1 MRHFGGINR
10 AIGNF
15 AGDSRGNF
23 AVVFGIAASVLALA
37 VGFAVDTAQL
47 MNAKSALREAVD
59 SAVTSTAR
67 SITLGDISEQDAPKM
82 VKAFLTANSTG
93 GILSYDQIVLDRL
106 TIDRTAKTVEAAAY
120 VDVSLYFP
128 LFGMEKTRRVADVGA
143 ALYSDKQIEVAMM
156 LDITGSMKGQKI
168 EDLKTAAENAVKAL
182 LKSNKDADKPR
193 VRVAIV
199 PYAEAVNTGK
209 LADTVFVEQKGG
221 PDLPPAIDAPLLVSA
236 ATRPDKCAT
245 ERKMQ
250 DGSADFSDDAPDSIR
265 TVRRNNRDERYSAK
279 INRDDRISVVR
290 DKWGTVIGTKC
301 PAAELVALTADQQKL
316 LDTIDDF
323 EADGVT
329 AGGIAAQWGYYML
342 SPKWRQTISDA
353 GAGSGPADFNASK
366 VGKVAILMT
375 DGAFNTAFAGVPVS
389 NDRNNQP
396 QNDQGDKSRSYAES
410 ICANMK
416 KDGIA
421 VFTIGF
427 ALPSL
432 ESSQARAVLKDCA
445 SDDTSSMKHFY
456 DVSTGPELDAAF
468 KEIVA
473 NTERLAL
480 TK

>member
-67 SITLGDISEQDAPKM
+67 AITLGDISEQDAPKM

-168 EDLKTAAENAVKAL
+168 EDLKTAAVNAVKAL
-182 LKSNKDADKPR
+182 LKSNKDTDKPR

-221 PDLPPAIDAPLLVSA
+221 PDLPPATDAPLLVSA
-236 ATRPDKCAT
+236 TTRPDKCAT

-250 DGSADFSDDAPDSIR
+250 DGSADFSDDAPDQQR
-265 TVRRNNRDERYSAK
+265 LNKDDKRYPAK
-279 INRDDRISVVR
+279 INRDDRISVVK
-290 DKWGTVIGTKC
+290 DKWGTVTGTKC

-342 SPKWRQTISDA
+342 SPKWRQTISAA

-389 NDRNNQP
+389 NDWNNQP
-396 QNDQGDKSRSYAES
+396 QNDQADKSRSNAES

-427 ALPSL
+427 ALPAL

>member
-10 AIGNF
+10 AVGNF
-15 AGDSRGNF
+15 ARDKRGNF
-23 AVVFGIAASVLALA
+23 AIVFGLAASVLALA

-47 MNAKSALREAVD
+47 MNARSALREAVD

-67 SITLGDISEQDAPKM
+67 SITLGDISEKDAPEM

-93 GILSYDQIVLDRL
+93 GVLSYDQIVLDRL
-106 TIDRTAKTVEAAAY
+106 TIDRTARTVEVAAY
-120 VDVSLYFP
+120 VDVPLYFP
-128 LFGMEKTRRVADVGA
+128 LFGMEKNRRVADVGA

-182 LKSNKDADKPR
+182 LKGNKDPDKPR

-250 DGSADFSDDAPDSIR
+250 DGSADFSGDAPDELR
-265 TVRRNNRDERYSAK
+265 FNKDNKRYPAK
-279 INRDDRISVVR
+279 INRDDRI
-290 DKWGTVIGTKC
+290 KIC

-316 LDTIDDF
+316 LDTISDF
-323 EADGVT
+323 KADGVT

-353 GAGSGPADFNASK
+353 EAGSGPADFNASK

-389 NDRNNQP
+389 NDKNNQP
-396 QNDQGDKSRSYAES
+396 QNDQGEKSRSNAES

-416 KDGIA
+416 KDGIS

-427 ALPSL
+427 ALPTT

-445 SDDTSSMKHFY
+445 SDDTSSMRHFY

-468 KEIVA
+468 KEIIA
-473 NTERLAL
+473 NTERLTL

>member
-1 MRHFGGINR
+1 MWDFGGFNR
-10 AIGNF
+10 AVGNF
-15 AGDSRGNF
+15 ARDSRGNF
-23 AVVFGIAASVLALA
+23 AIVFGLAASVLALA

-67 SITLGDISEQDAPKM
+67 SITLGDISEQDAPRM

-93 GILSYDQIVLDRL
+93 GVLSYDQIVLDNL
-106 TIDRTAKTVEAAAY
+106 TIDKTAKTVEVAAH
-120 VDVSLYFP
+120 VNVPLYFP
-128 LFGMEKTRRVADVGA
+128 LFGMEKNRRVADVGA

-168 EDLKTAAENAVKAL
+168 EDLKTAAENAVGAL
-182 LKSNKDADKPR
+182 LKGNKDPDKPR

-209 LADTVFVEQKGG
+209 LADTVFVEQKNG

-236 ATRPDKCAT
+236 ATRPDQCAT

-265 TVRRNNRDERYSAK
+265 TVRRNNKDERYYAK
-279 INRDDRISVVR
+279 VNRDDRLKI
-290 DKWGTVIGTKC
+290 C
-301 PAAELVALTADQQKL
+301 PEAELVALTADQQKL
-316 LDTIDDF
+316 LDTITAF
-323 EADGVT
+323 KAGGVT

-389 NDRNNQP
+389 NDKNNQP
-396 QNDQGDKSRSYAES
+396 QNDQGEKSRSNAES

-416 KDGIA
+416 KDGIS

-427 ALPSL
+427 ALPTS

-468 KEIVA
+468 KEIIA

>member
-1 MRHFGGINR
+1 MRHFGGFNR
-10 AIGNF
+10 VVGNF
-15 AGDSRGNF
+15 ARDNRGNF
-23 AVVFGIAASVLALA
+23 AVVFGLAASVLALA

-59 SAVTSTAR
+59 AAVTSTAR
-67 SITLGDISEQDAPKM
+67 SITLGDISEQDAPRM

-93 GILSYDQIVLDRL
+93 GTLSYDQIVLDKL
-106 TIDRTAKTVEAAAY
+106 TIDRTAKTVEVAAH
-120 VDVSLYFP
+120 VDVPLYFP
-128 LFGMEKTRRVADVGA
+128 LFGMEKNRRVADVGA

-182 LKSNKDADKPR
+182 LKGNKDADKPR

-209 LADTVFVEQKGG
+209 LAGTVFVEQKGG
-221 PDLPPAIDAPLLVSA
+221 PDLPPAIDAPISVSA
-236 ATRPDKCAT
+236 ATRPDQCAT

-265 TVRRNNRDERYSAK
+265 TVRRNNKDERYYAK
-279 INRDDRISVVR
+279 VNRDDRLKI
-290 DKWGTVIGTKC
+290 C
-301 PAAELVALTADQQKL
+301 PEAELVALTADQQKL
-316 LDTIDDF
+316 LDTITAF
-323 EADGVT
+323 KAGGVT

-389 NDRNNQP
+389 SDRNNQP
-396 QNDQGDKSRSYAES
+396 QNDQGEKSRSNAES

-427 ALPSL
+427 ALPSS

-468 KEIVA
+468 KEIIA